1 MSNPHPFEALF
12 KQISDLLLTI
22 QEKPDPVVPQ
32 KNQSSIEEQLDHLE
46 QYLTVFRN
54 ITNEALVKSGLNE
67 ESLQKTID
75 APQETPD
82 RRERKV
88 LDKAKKLKE
97 DLKNLET
104 EVAKKT
110 TAAKIQKRKAKTE
123 GKNRKKKFK
132 RLGGQGWMP
141 L

>member
-22 QEKPDPVVPQ
+22 QEKPDPVIPQ

-46 QYLTVFRN
+46 QYLTFFRN

-75 APQETPD
+75 TPQETSD

-88 LDKAKKLKE
+88 LDKAKKLK
-97 DLKNLET
+97 DDIKNLEL

-110 TAAKIQKRKAKTE
+110 TAAKIQKRKTKTE

>member
-1 MSNPHPFEALF
+1 MSNPHPFEAIF

-22 QEKPDPVVPQ
+22 QEKPDPVIPQ

-46 QYLTVFRN
+46 QYLTFFRN

-75 APQETPD
+75 TPQETSD

-88 LDKAKKLKE
+88 LDKAKKLK
-97 DLKNLET
+97 DDIKNLEL

-110 TAAKIQKRKAKTE
+110 TAAKIQKRKTKTE